1 MPREQCD
8 FEQRP
13 EIRWR
18 RDYAKGIP
26 TFSPKLKAEE
36 VVSAWCGGGKSYSF
50 TGFLVRNSYQFH
62 HHTPTA
68 HEMSAEA
75 EMMVQ
80 HIFYAAVDPELRDED
95 EPAPNCDVIQ
105 KAFQLIY
112 AADKLLG
119 VMPYGQVS
127 TFFGEINVTW
137 RGGDRIVRLACFQ
150 DRPCIVQTGS
160 LSGPLGHYRSKP
172 NPSPE
177 FLANELRDLT

>member
-1 MPREQCD
+1 MSRQECA

-26 TFSPKLKAEE
+26 SLSSKLRAEK
-36 VVSAWCGGGKSYSF
+36 VVSAWCGEGKSYLF
-50 TGFLVRNSYQFH
+50 ADFFVRNSYEFH
-62 HHTPTA
+62 HHTPAA

-75 EMMVQ
+75 EMIVQ
-80 HIFYAAVDPELRDED
+80 HIFYAVVDEELRDED
-95 EPAPNCDVIQ
+95 EAAPNCDVIQ
-105 KAFQLIY
+105 RAFKLIY

-137 RGGDRIVRLACFQ
+137 RGGDRIVRLACFK
-150 DRPCIVQTGS
+150 DHPCIVQTGS
-160 LSGPLGHYRSKP
+160 LSDQVGHYRSEP

-177 FLANELRDLT
+177 FLANELRNLT